1 MSLPPR
7 WVVAVSV
14 AVAAAILGDSFMYA
28 VLPAIWPSLGLEVG
42 MVGFL
47 LSVNRLTRLGSNPL
61 AGWVMGRYGQ
71 RGPFMASV
79 FVAAV
84 TTAAYALGRGF
95 WLLALARTSWG
106 VCWSFLR
113 LGGYLAAL
121 EASTEDTRGYYLAF
135 FNGVTRFGSFVAV
148 LFGGLLTDIL
158 GFTATAY
165 LFAGATAFAGV
176 GLVRERPPQP
186 AAEQI
191 TGVRDKT
198 AGMPGAGRAP
208 LRVPGDEPA
217 TGTAVSFQGRVG
229 DTPGS
234 LRLRRWTIYGI
245 AFVDGALI
253 SGLATA
259 TLGLWLLTLFGATT
273 KVFLLTLGVATLSG
287 WLLSIRF
294 FSDFG
299 WGPVAGHLS
308 DRFGRRPVILVA
320 IAVESAAFVALSVSR
335 HLLAVVASV
344 LFLFL
349 AATAFRASLD
359 ATAGDLAAPHQRART
374 MSWYAT
380 FIDLGAG
387 SGPLL
392 AYLLLTT
399 FGLGWLYF
407 GAAGVLLLAG
417 VVYTWVFIL

>member
-1 MSLPPR
+1 MRPRGQPCAASCGCVNVSSRHEADGEYAMSLPPR

-106 VCWSFLR
+106 ICWSFLR

-135 FNGVTRFGSFVAV
+135 SNGVPPFGSFVAV

-176 GLVRERPPQP
+176 R
-186 AAEQI
+186 
-191 TGVRDKT
+191 
-198 AGMPGAGRAP
+198 
-208 LRVPGDEPA
+208 
-217 TGTAVSFQGRVG
+217 
-229 DTPGS
+229 
-234 LRLRRWTIYGI
+234 
-245 AFVDGALI
+245 
-253 SGLATA
+253 
-259 TLGLWLLTLFGATT
+259 
-273 KVFLLTLGVATLSG
+273 
-287 WLLSIRF
+287 
-294 FSDFG
+294 
-299 WGPVAGHLS
+299 
-308 DRFGRRPVILVA
+308 
-320 IAVESAAFVALSVSR
+320 
-335 HLLAVVASV
+335 
-344 LFLFL
+344 
-349 AATAFRASLD
+349 
-359 ATAGDLAAPHQRART
+359 
-374 MSWYAT
+374 
-380 FIDLGAG
+380 
-387 SGPLL
+387 
-392 AYLLLTT
+392 
-399 FGLGWLYF
+399 
-407 GAAGVLLLAG
+407 
-417 VVYTWVFIL
+417 